1 MQMRF
6 RNFRVGLIVSAMLLF
21 ASPALATDLMV
32 WIIMPEGTRER
43 MAVLREEAWSV
54 PGPNE

>member
-1 MQMRF
+1 M
-6 RNFRVGLIVSAMLLF
+6 VVIAMLLY

-32 WIIMPEGTRER
+32 WIITPEGTRER

-54 PGPNE
+54 PRPNE